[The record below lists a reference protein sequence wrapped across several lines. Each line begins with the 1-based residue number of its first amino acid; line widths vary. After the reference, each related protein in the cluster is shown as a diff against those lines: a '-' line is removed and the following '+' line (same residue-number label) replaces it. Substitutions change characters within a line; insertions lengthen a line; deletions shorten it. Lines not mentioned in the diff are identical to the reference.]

1 MPREKKGSSKEAD
14 VPWEDCCGNRRH
26 GFGYVEDI
34 PSATIKAAA
43 CYKGHGSAYV
53 KDNQLSAIRVA
64 AIKAATNS
72 GGKKKES
79 GLSLGKRKR
88 DEDNTDEDNTN
99 EALSKKGNSDN
110 SESL

>member
-64 AIKAATNS
+64 AIKANR